1 MKTNRLLSALCAF
14 VSVFALNL
22 ATCSAQCS
30 WDVTFIDPNAYTP
43 TPISIYVV
51 GGDIF
56 GDEIAALIVN
66 TGNDTVRGLIWY
78 KLSVVDENHQQEIEN
93 NYIDISRMNANG
105 YLAPGESIGYW
116 DLISVEQHAQMG
128 FVFPYD
134 ICFEIYDST
143 TTATCASDC
152 LKLTD
157 CDGER
162 VITITED
169 HKCQNQPYDFFGQPI
184 TYAGTYHHYDTTDNC
199 ILHYI
204 LHFTA
209 TFYFPQPT
217 ITISGDTAFCEGGAT
232 TLTAIADHSFY
243 NGSSGF
249 HLLWNNGITTP
260 SIHVT
265 TSGVW
270 SVTATYSYCT
280 ASRDITVTVLPNP
293 EIQLSGDFQHC
304 DGTPVELLLTP
315 EEGADITWSDGTT
328 GNQFITGES
337 GSYSVSVTGE
347 NGCVS
352 SSTFD
357 VVSGFPSQSDVSMTV
372 YYYLLLNGTIYAQ
385 SGDYVCVIPNDA
397 GCDSIVNLHLTV
409 LQPWD
414 AMIYYDTTC
423 VGSRYTQ
430 HALDTV
436 FTSAGNYAIPL
447 STTSALQLHVIDYTP
462 HIICSGEMLPCGN
475 DTVILTVDREADSY
489 HWNNNFT
496 APSITVTQ
504 AGYYAVTITTDNG
517 CEVASD
523 YIQVGHSD
531 LLSNTPELCMTLI
544 NFDNYPMIT
553 WYKNNAK
560 AVSYKIYRMTDNSG
574 EYKAFNYYYP
584 TEGLPDHWA
593 YEWFDG
599 PNANQHIFT
608 YRVSAL
614 DECGRES
621 EWSDPVSPMLLNIS
635 LTYSNVPVIHLE
647 WSPYIGAEVSYY
659 RVVHNSTTIATTTE
673 LYYDIPCMTSY
684 NVHRGYYYIEAVID
698 HECSFREYVGNTLV
712 TFTQPH
718 SNRINFQ
725 PTQMIENPGGPLLS
739 VFPNPA
745 SDLLNIQ
752 ITGCPTPSATIEIY
766 DLYGRLITR
775 ESFTGDLIQINTSSY
790 KSGVY
795 VVRAMKEDGVI
806 GYCKFVKQ

>member
-1 MKTNRLLSALCAF
+1 MKTKFFLSVLFVAVTLFMVTPCA
-14 VSVFALNL
+14 
-22 ATCSAQCS
+22 AQCS
-30 WDVTFIDPNAYTP
+30 WEVTFIDAYTYTP
-43 TPISIYVV
+43 TPISIFVV
-51 GGDIF
+51 GEHEYY
-56 GDEIAALIVN
+56 DEIAVQITN
-66 TGNDTVRGLIWY
+66 TGSDTARGTFWY
-78 KLSVVDENHQQEIEN
+78 RLFVADENHQVEIEN
-93 NYIDISRMNANG
+93 NYIDLSRMTDSG
-105 YLAPGESIGYW
+105 YLAPGEYTLLWSLFSYEIYA
-116 DLISVEQHAQMG
+116 SMG
-128 FVFPYD
+128 FELPFNV
-134 ICFEIYDST
+134 CCEVYDS
-143 TTATCASDC
+143 ATNETCDSAC
-152 LKLTD
+152 LLLTD
-157 CDGER
+157 CNGER

-184 TYAGTYHHYDTTDNC
+184 TEAGTYHHYDTTDNC

-204 LHFTA
+204 LRFTA

-217 ITISGDTAFCEGGAT
+217 ITISGDATFCEGGET
-232 TLTAIADHSFY
+232 TLTAIADYNSY
-243 NGSSGF
+243 NGSSNF
-249 HLLWNNGITTP
+249 HLQWNNGITTP

-293 EIQLSGDFQHC
+293 EIQLSSDFQHC
-304 DGTPVELLLTP
+304 DGTPVEVLLTT
-315 EEGADITWSDGTT
+315 ENGADITWSDGTT
-328 GNQFITGES
+328 DNQFITGES

-357 VVSGFPSQSDVSMTV
+357 VVSGFPSQSNVSMTV
-372 YYYLLLNGTIYAQ
+372 YYYFLLNGTVYSQ
-385 SGDYVCVIPNDA
+385 SGDYVCVIPNA
-397 GCDSIVNLHLTV
+397 SGCDSIINLHLTI
-409 LQPWD
+409 LQTWD
-414 AMIYYDTTC
+414 ATIYYDTTC
-423 VGSRYTQ
+423 VGTRYTQ
-430 HALDTV
+430 HSLDTV
-436 FTSAGNYAIPL
+436 FNSAGNYAIPL
-447 STTSALQLHVIDYTP
+447 SATSALQLHVIEYTP
-462 HIICSGEMLPCGN
+462 HIICSREMLPCGN
-475 DTVILTVDREADSY
+475 DTVILTVDKEAVSY
-489 HWNNNFT
+489 HWNNNAT
-496 APSITVTQ
+496 DPSIAVTQ
-504 AGYYAVTITTDNG
+504 AGYYAVTITADNG

-544 NFDNYPMIT
+544 DFDNYPMIT
-553 WYKNNAK
+553 WNKNNTK
-560 AVSYKIYRMTDNSG
+560 AVAYRIYRMTDNSG
-574 EYKAFNYYYP
+574 EYKAFDYYYP

-599 PNANQHIFT
+599 NNHTNQYIYT
-608 YRVSAL
+608 YRISAL

-621 EWSDPVSPMLLNIS
+621 EWSIPVSPMLLNIS

-775 ESFTGDLIQINTSSY
+775 EFCTENLLQINTSEY

-795 VVRAMKEDGVI
+795 IVRVFTESAVV
-806 GYCKFVKQ
+806 GYSKFVKR